1 MRLMKCA
8 SFVAL
13 TQMKDA
19 PDKQSLQDA
28 KKEFSNVLDAFAT
41 SIKSLNFSES
51 HASASHA

>member
-28 KKEFSNVLDAFAT
+28 KEEFCRAFGAFAT
-41 SIKSLNFSES
+41 SIKQLVFSES
-51 HASASHA
+51 HASASYA